1 MSSSSEMLSNMKE
14 AGQSII
20 ATRRPFREC
29 ISLSAISLPSS
40 LSEATTRISL
50 NLTRFLF
57 HYAILLLFA
66 LALSLVY
73 HPFAL
78 LLFAVLLAAWNFL
91 FFSRDAADPP
101 VSLFGVLTLDDRI
114 IVIGLAVFTL
124 ITVAATGVWLNVF
137 LSFLVGAALVCF
149 HAALRRTDEGVDD
162 YESPYGPM
170 LGGDSGDGAG
180 AYTRV

>member
-1 MSSSSEMLSNMKE
+1 KKKKKNPS
-14 AGQSII
+14 
-20 ATRRPFREC
+20 

-50 NLTRFLF
+50 NLTRFL
-57 HYAILLLFA
+57 LLFA

-78 LLFAVLLAAWNFL
+78 LLVAALLATWNFL
-91 FFSRDAADPP
+91 FSRDAADPP
-101 VSLFGVLTLDDRI
+101 VTLFGLLTLDDCI
-114 IVIGLAVFTL
+114 IVI
-124 ITVAATGVWLNVF
+124 WLNVF
-137 LSFLVGAALVCF
+137 LSFLVSAALACF
-149 HAALRRTDEGVDD
+149 YAALRRTDEGVDD

-170 LGGDSGDGAG
+170 LSDDSGDGAG